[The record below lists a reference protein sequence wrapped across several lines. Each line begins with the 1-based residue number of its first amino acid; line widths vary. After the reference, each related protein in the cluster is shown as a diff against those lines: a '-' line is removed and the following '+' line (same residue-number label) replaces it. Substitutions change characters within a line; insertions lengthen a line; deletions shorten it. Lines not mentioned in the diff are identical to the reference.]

1 MCTHF
6 KGTGTILISLFL
18 SLAFGSLKAQTPI
31 VSVNTVLLSPPYSVP
46 LDELQDK
53 VRVTVLSNTSMEG
66 VYLTMAIT
74 GDNGV
79 RIQSNL
85 NQISRFYI
93 AAGDPLVLPAPDID
107 FNYLFQR
114 SNLNITGVNAS
125 SLYDYGLPPGNYQ
138 ICFRLWRT
146 VSGAPIALS
155 PDRPAGCA
163 NLNIPAP
170 SVNITTI
177 VRPPWDA
184 NFMEYYNKTMIT
196 VSSSQSAQL
205 YLHMTLKGD
214 NGIRISTTPG
224 YIPSTFLNVDAGV
237 PLMLTE
243 SDLYDLFE
251 PDLMI
256 FSGIGYD
263 ELADKGLP
271 AGTYRLCFTAY
282 SRNGTLASAPD
293 PSGCS
298 GPFTLRL
305 LDPPAIISPQCGEKF
320 SGTSGKPLL
329 FSWTPSPGA
338 PPLTPYT
345 IRIVEMLD
353 PSVPPGDALQT
364 ATTPAFLEET
374 VSGTSFLYGPE
385 QPTLEAGKKYAF
397 QVISGTEALNID
409 NPFDFD
415 AGMLRFK
422 NQGKSAPCYF
432 VYGDD
437 MLAPGVINQ
446 EFKPKGPEVKA
457 IPPDINILPFT
468 IVRGQLNYKFKYSA
482 AEGMA
487 VPKLGSGSSGQS
499 FSGTSTGSGTNP
511 GSQTTSGSN
520 NVGISQT
527 GAISAGS
534 NSTGIS
540 QAGAASAQNLQSSI
554 QQSQINFSAESL
566 GYINPANSKPL
577 ANVSVSLVVQY
588 VLVSGYIGPNQ
599 APGTVLTKEMVS
611 GAVYDYDSSFPDN
624 GKVLQTVNTSSDG
637 SFFFLFPTIDTT
649 IGKTRDI
656 EKPQSTLVEITS
668 SGKVLKTV
676 RLMVNNNYYCSPD
689 VNFFIRPW
697 EENDYGTLVSYV
709 KSYNLQVKVIS
720 WDALMWGY
728 DQGMGSGSPLN
739 DVGVS
744 VLRDYLVP
752 GVPYDE
758 GESGNKIPPLAGTKK
773 QIASGNTGLNG
784 DVIIPQLVMHDL
796 NNNADHYWIKCKTS
810 KTSGNINYREVEMAY
825 FKAYKNSEGDFP
837 YNTSYVPES
846 NNPGIPPFGIPAIGC
861 AASYNSEFEVRTYEL
876 SISMVPE
883 LPRVYGQAF
892 ITGMKDMVNKGNT
905 MTDTTKP
912 DLKVELWSVYK
923 KAENVPAYEGVLG
936 TVTSKSTYTD
946 SNGHY
951 SFEDLPLELDK
962 SGVVA
967 GVPETYQAK
976 VVGPQRSIIVKSG
989 GFGYINREIGIPKYG
1004 DQIKQDLMLY
1014 PDGVAMGYVVD
1025 EDGKP
1030 VPSAVKID
1038 GCPAVKTG
1046 EFSLSVAMFLS
1057 GQKAIGRENISSGSQ
1072 VFVFLAPSTFNTG
1085 IRIIPN
1091 DLSMYEPFDT
1101 VTRIAKRDDS
1111 NPGTVTKYVVKKRM
1125 HRARFKIVGEYNL
1138 PNGQVLTAPVKGVR
1152 VKVSNIVENV
1162 EGITDNQGF
1171 VTLQF
1176 MHSEVYFKL
1185 NIVPPEETDYGIKE
1199 SYFLSIPTTEV
1210 KNHPQIMLQPSF
1222 KINGK
1227 VTIGENNENADSVKI
1242 YVDGSPE
1249 IFTYSGSDGTFLL
1262 RRIPGEMKSCVIKA
1276 EKFDPKVSIIG
1287 DVSDPVNLPS
1297 SAAVNLHLDIV
1308 PGMPSALY
1316 GFKIAISSHIIEGNS
1331 ATISGSL
1338 ADLSQLGNNR
1348 FQLQS
1353 PGQLQLDF
1361 ANIKLIRKDQVF
1373 IPEGSFIPLD
1383 AAKLDLIVNGSYMAE
1398 QTPPSGNFIT
1408 ISKTLST
1415 GGQINGKVRL
1425 KNSFGFNSNLFT
1437 FNDDVWLK
1445 EPGASTNNIAVFST
1459 GLKVDAVKPMGAGKI
1474 SGSYVAS
1481 GSLASGSLASSS
1493 SSASPAGGRFSVTS
1507 ATGADIPVTLKGFSG
1522 VCKSSGSYLRG
1533 DTLALSLML
1542 STNEMENINPSKIT
1556 INLPELKLTNAG
1568 MEPVEGKQE
1577 LSFNLENWKVISKD
1591 WKFSQQS
1598 SGFELS
1604 TAILKTGLVDLPVN
1618 KIEITPDNIHIWQ
1631 VQLKEMTVAGV
1642 VPMTLETQNSSF
1654 GYFPSIGKDQK
1665 GHWRLAVVGLSGQPA
1680 VTISGLPG
1688 LKPGTK
1694 LAFGTF
1700 ALLSNGEQSLDF
1712 IQTGE
1717 PYEFYSTLKVKPIAI
1732 YPYDGYFLLSGSM
1745 DLGIP
1750 RLAAQNGNIRFS
1762 KSGGAIKFDLMP
1774 LNMDFEGPG
1783 KVRFFASQTF
1793 GDQKFQNGNFM
1804 APGNIVDAEGINL
1817 KSVLHRTPADIWIE
1831 VNPAN
1836 QLLPIKSNN
1845 TARIID
1851 VQGEMRVDKQ
1861 KNDWNLFSFEGI
1873 LEGLKGMEG
1882 DKKKKF
1888 TIYGDIVADNQN
1900 VKVKN
1905 IETGFGNLNMTFDF
1919 ANGRMLGDMDINK
1932 SFGGTTVHAVANMAI
1947 DGGGWYFLAG
1957 GELDVPS
1964 LGGIQAGFMIG
1975 DYNIMPPEVTG
1986 KLMQFAYDK
1995 NIPPSFSNHISGMFI
2010 TGRWDVPIIDIPDVN
2025 VDLGILSAKFG
2036 ADVGLDA
2043 RLWMGFEDSGN
2054 EYGIGLMAFIHAY
2067 FTASSITC
2075 TELSADARVELGAKG
2090 YYNTGTGDFTLEGCG
2105 SFGLGVSIE
2114 QCFPTLVAGCHGC
2127 IGYSLSKAIKANVML
2142 NSSGQKDIS
2151 LGLGNCSGAATMTS
2165 DW

>member
-1 MCTHF
+1 MSTHF
-6 KGTGTILISLFL
+6 KGAGTILISLFL
-18 SLAFGSLKAQTPI
+18 SLPFGSLSAQTPV
-31 VSVNTVLLSPPYSVP
+31 VSLNTVLLSPPYTVP

-53 VRVTVLSNTSMEG
+53 VRITVLSNTSMEG
-66 VYLTMAIT
+66 VYITMTIA

-79 RIQSNL
+79 QIQSNL

-93 AAGDPLVLPAPDID
+93 EAGLPLIIPSPDID
-107 FNYLFQR
+107 FNSLFQR

-125 SLYDYGLPPGNYQ
+125 TLYDYGLPPGNYQ
-138 ICFRLWRT
+138 FCFRLWRT
-146 VSGAPIALS
+146 VSGAPVPLS
-155 PDRPAGCA
+155 PDLPAGCA
-163 NLNIPAP
+163 NLSIPAP
-170 SVNITTI
+170 SINIITI
-177 VRPPWDA
+177 VKPPWDA
-184 NFMEYYNKTMIT
+184 DFLQYYNKTMVT
-196 VSSSQSAQL
+196 VSSNQSAQL
-205 YLHMTLKGD
+205 YLHMKLKGD
-214 NGIRISTTPG
+214 NGIEISTAPG
-224 YIPSTFLNVDAGV
+224 YRPSTFLNLDAGV

-263 ELADKGLP
+263 ELAAKGLP

-282 SRNGTLASAPD
+282 TSIGELASAPD

-298 GPFTLRL
+298 GLFTLL
-305 LDPPAIISPQCGEKF
+305 LLEPPTIISPHCGEKF
-320 SGTSGKPLL
+320 SGTSGKPLI

-374 VSGTSFLYGPE
+374 VLGTSFLYGPE
-385 QPTLEAGKKYAF
+385 QSPLEEGKKYAF
-397 QVISGTEALNID
+397 QVIAGTEALNID
-409 NPFDFD
+409 NPFDFN

-432 VYGDD
+432 VYEDG
-437 MLAPGVINQ
+437 MPETEIETVPV
-446 EFKPKGPEVKA
+446 FKPSGPKVSA

-468 IVRGQLNYKFKYSA
+468 IVRGQLNYKFKYSPA
-482 AEGMA
+482 DGMGIPNLA
-487 VPKLGSGSSGQS
+487 GGSSGQNPT
-499 FSGTSTGSGTNP
+499 GTSIGAGISP
-511 GSQTTSGSN
+511 VSQTTAGSN
-520 NVGISQT
+520 N
-527 GAISAGS
+527 
-534 NSTGIS
+534 TGIS
-540 QAGAASAQNLQSSI
+540 QVGATSAQNMQTSV
-554 QQSQINFSAESL
+554 QQSQINFSSESL

-588 VLVSGYIGPNQ
+588 VLISGYIGPNQ
-599 APGTVLTKEMVS
+599 APGTVLTREMVS

-637 SFFFLFPTIDTT
+637 SFSFLFPTLDTT
-649 IGKTRDI
+649 IGKTRNI
-656 EKPQSTLVEITS
+656 EKPQSTQVDITS

-697 EENDYGTLVSYV
+697 EENDYGILVSYV
-709 KSYNLQVKVIS
+709 KSYNLQVKVKS

-739 DVGVS
+739 DVEVA
-744 VLRDYLVP
+744 VLRANLLP

-846 NNPGIPPFGIPAIGC
+846 NDPGIPAFNTPAIGC
-861 AASYNSEFEVRTYEL
+861 AATYNSEFEVRTYEL

-905 MTDTTKP
+905 MTDTTKS
-912 DLKVELWSVYK
+912 DLKVELWSVYT
-923 KAENVPAYEGVLG
+923 KAQNVPANEGVLG

-967 GVPETYQAK
+967 GEPETYQAK
-976 VVGPQRSIIVKSG
+976 VVGPKRNIIVKSG
-989 GFGYINREIGIPKYG
+989 GFGYINRDIGIPKYG

-1025 EDGKP
+1025 EDGTP
-1030 VPSAVKID
+1030 VPSSVKID
-1038 GCPAVKTG
+1038 DCPAVKTG
-1046 EFSLSVAMFLS
+1046 EFSLGTAMFLS
-1057 GQKAIGRENISSGSQ
+1057 NQKAIGRENIPSGSQ

-1101 VTRIAKRDDS
+1101 VTRVAQKDDS

-1138 PNGQVLTAPVKGVR
+1138 PNGPAINAPVKGVR

-1171 VTLQF
+1171 ITLQF
-1176 MHSEVYFKL
+1176 MHSDVYFKL
-1185 NIVPPEETDYGIKE
+1185 NIVPPEETDYGMKE

-1249 IFTYSGSDGTFLL
+1249 IFTYSSSDGTFLL
-1262 RRIPGEMKSCVIKA
+1262 RRIPREMKSCVIKA
-1276 EKFDPKVSIIG
+1276 EKHDPKITIIG

-1308 PGMPSALY
+1308 PGMPTALY

-1338 ADLSQLGNNR
+1338 ADLSQLGNNS

-1361 ANIKLIRKDQVF
+1361 ANIKLIRKDQEF
-1373 IPEGSFIPLD
+1373 IPEESFIPLD

-1408 ISKTLST
+1408 ISKSVSA
-1415 GGQINGKVRL
+1415 GGQINGMVRL

-1437 FNDDVWLK
+1437 FHDDVWLK
-1445 EPGASTNNIAVFST
+1445 DPGASNNIINIFET
-1459 GLKVDAVKPMGAGKI
+1459 GLQLNVLQTAQIKPSTIMQVSTS
-1474 SGSYVAS
+1474 SGS
-1481 GSLASGSLASSS
+1481 
-1493 SSASPAGGRFSVTS
+1493 SAPS
-1507 ATGADIPVTLKGFSG
+1507 ATRLFSLIGSQSADIHVTLKGFDG
-1522 VCKSSGSYLRG
+1522 LCKAGSYLRG
-1533 DTLALSLML
+1533 DTLALSLTL

-1556 INLPELKLTNAG
+1556 LNLPELKLTNAG

-1577 LSFNLENWKVISKD
+1577 LSFNLENWKVVSKD
-1591 WKFSQQS
+1591 WKLSQQS

-1604 TAILKTGLVDLPVN
+1604 AATLKTGLVDLPVN

-1642 VPMTLETQNSSF
+1642 VPLTLETQNSSF

-1717 PYEFYSTLKVKPIAI
+1717 PYEFYNTLKVKPIAI

-1817 KSVLHRTPADIWIE
+1817 KSVLHRTLDDIWIE

-1836 QLLPIKSNN
+1836 QILPIKSNN

-1851 VQGEMRVDKQ
+1851 VEGEMRVDKQ

-1873 LEGLKGMEG
+1873 LEGLEGMEG

-1888 TIYGDIVADNQN
+1888 TIYGDIVADNQD

-1919 ANGRMLGDMDINK
+1919 ANGRMLGDMDINQ
-1932 SFGGTTVHAVANMAI
+1932 SFGGMAIHAVANMAI

-1964 LGGIQAGFMIG
+1964 MGGIQAGFMIG
-1975 DYNIMPPEVTG
+1975 KYDNMPPEITG

-2010 TGRWDVPIIDIPDVN
+2010 TGRWDVPMINIPDVN

-2043 RLWMGFEDSGN
+2043 RFWMGFESSGN

-2075 TELSADARVELGAKG
+2075 TDLSADARVELGAKG

-2114 QCFPTLVAGCHGC
+2114 QCFPTLVAGCQGC

-2142 NSSGQKDIS
+2142 NSSGQKEIS